1 MRIIQDITHRIYAF
15 VKITHIY
22 AECLLTHRTLIAV
35 SRRLIVVAEWD
46 INAEDTVHQARM
58 NFAVGVKRRQS
69 SPFNTLFQIGRECSE
84 HRRIDFVAI
93 HIFNK
98 PLFVQILLRVVL
110 IFRDFVR
117 DYEVIKVLV
126 RNILLPTNALSPQ
139 YSSNPQ
145 FTLICRWVNIHNIE
159 RSIHSPRFRANDN
172 TRLLDIPYNRGHRV
186 YDAATLVMLQG

>member
-1 MRIIQDITHRIYAF
+1 
-15 VKITHIY
+15 
-22 AECLLTHRTLIAV
+22 
-35 SRRLIVVAEWD
+35 
-46 INAEDTVHQARM
+46 M
-58 NFAVGVKRRQS
+58 NFAVGIKRRQS
-69 SPFNTLFQIGRECSE
+69 SPFNTFFQVGRECSE

-117 DYEVIKVLV
+117 DYKVIKVFV
-126 RNILLPTNALSPQ
+126 RNILLPTDALSPQ

-145 FTLICRWVNIHNIE
+145 FTLICRWVNIHNIK
-159 RSIHSPRFRANDN
+159 RSIHSPRFRADNN

-186 YDAATLVMLQG
+186 YDAAALVMLQG